1 MAGPGSREPPV
12 PDLGEVAW
20 KTPRSSNR
28 AAAVCPRIAPSEVVL
43 VPAHC
48 RAGAGWPPSRG
59 GCRPRA
65 TGGEQ
70 GLLVGEGALQ
80 LRAHLSLPCPFLHF
94 RKGLAST
101 STRVRP
107 AAPPNLPPL
116 TPPRNW
122 PARSIPARLAQF
134 CAVNPSSRVNP
145 SGDCG
150 AAPPP
155 RAAILPSD
163 PLARADPPLPRPR
176 RRRGRSPRRSHEP
189 PACSPA
195 RQPFP
200 EPLPNHGCHRL
211 RKRWSAA
218 DAGWTVRSYVRTL
231 RGPSARLR
239 ADGTDFLPSSARPRP
254 LPAPQA
260 RPLRASSPLARR
272 AVTRPPTPG
281 EGWACGPRPG
291 AEEGRPPAEAGWRCW
306 GALGRWQQCKGMGEP
321 PTPFAVHPGCD
332 PWPNGV
338 EGAGTP
344 GEGRGGAAGMR
355 ARGSITYSE
364 SRTHAAS
371 RRCLTSGP

>member
-1 MAGPGSREPPV
+1 M
-12 PDLGEVAW
+12 
-20 KTPRSSNR
+20 
-28 AAAVCPRIAPSEVVL
+28 
-43 VPAHC
+43 
-48 RAGAGWPPSRG
+48 
-59 GCRPRA
+59 
-65 TGGEQ
+65 
-70 GLLVGEGALQ
+70 GEGALQ

-176 RRRGRSPRRSHEP
+176 SRRGRSPRRSHEP

-200 EPLPNHGCHRL
+200 EPLPDHGCHRL
-211 RKRWSAA
+211 RKSGVLQTRGGQSEATS
-218 DAGWTVRSYVRTL
+218 GRSEAPQLVSGRTAQTSCPAR
-231 RGPSARLR
+231 RGPAHFPPRRPAPSAPPRHWPGEPSLGLRLPEKGGPAAPAQAQR
-239 ADGTDFLPSSARPRP
+239 RGDPPRRRGGGVGGPWAGGSSVRVWASRRLPSRSTLDA
-254 LPAPQA
+254 
-260 RPLRASSPLARR
+260 
-272 AVTRPPTPG
+272 TPG
-281 EGWACGPRPG
+281 PTGSRAPGP
-291 AEEGRPPAEAGWRCW
+291 
-306 GALGRWQQCKGMGEP
+306 Q
-321 PTPFAVHPGCD
+321 
-332 PWPNGV
+332 
-338 EGAGTP
+338 
-344 GEGRGGAAGMR
+344 GRGGAAR
-355 ARGSITYSE
+355 PA
-364 SRTHAAS
+364 
-371 RRCLTSGP
+371 